1 VDALTKELGQLNVAI
16 RNATVAGQA
25 PNDLMDRR
33 DLLLDQLSELGQVS
47 TVDLGSGDLRIF
59 FGDAALAVVDGA
71 TVTWPQA
78 LTAPGG
84 KIGALLD
91 MAGAAGPIAAYRT
104 DLRTFAAQLATSVN
118 TLHAPPAFFAVTAG
132 NEAATIA
139 VGATAATLRTTAT
152 AAAGANEIA
161 IAIAALREGPADQAY
176 ATLVGRI
183 GEDVRSANRQEANIQ
198 VLVNAV
204 TDRRDSVG
212 GVSMDEEMANL
223 VRFQRGYQ
231 ASARAMTTIDEMID
245 QLINRTGRVGL

>member
-1 VDALTKELGQLNVAI
+1 
-16 RNATVAGQA
+16 
-25 PNDLMDRR
+25 M
-33 DLLLDQLSELGQVS
+33 
-47 TVDLGSGDLRIF
+47 
-59 FGDAALAVVDGA
+59 
-71 TVTWPQA
+71 
-78 LTAPGG
+78 
-84 KIGALLD
+84 
-91 MAGAAGPIAAYRT
+91 
-104 DLRTFAAQLATSVN
+104 
-118 TLHAPPAFFAVTAG
+118 TAG